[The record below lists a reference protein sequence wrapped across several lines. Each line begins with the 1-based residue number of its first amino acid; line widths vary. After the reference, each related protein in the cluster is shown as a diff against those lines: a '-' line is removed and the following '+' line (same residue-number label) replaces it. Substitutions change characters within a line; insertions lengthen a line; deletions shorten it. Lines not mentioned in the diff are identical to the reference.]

1 MVSRSLPVNSK
12 VCYHISTSDDARPD
26 LWLAMAFLKNWRFD
40 GVPSNP
46 IASRFGHSE
55 GPDAVDEFIKTDTVS
70 TELDN

>member
-1 MVSRSLPVNSK
+1 
-12 VCYHISTSDDARPD
+12 
-26 LWLAMAFLKNWRFD
+26 MAFLKNWRFD